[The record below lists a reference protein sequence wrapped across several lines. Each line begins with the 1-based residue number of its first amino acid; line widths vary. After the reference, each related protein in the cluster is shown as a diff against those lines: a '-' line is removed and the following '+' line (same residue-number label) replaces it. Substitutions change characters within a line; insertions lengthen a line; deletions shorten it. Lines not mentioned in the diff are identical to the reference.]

1 MTWPSF
7 KSSFFLQGHQS
18 ASKLFRL
25 MLLSVPL
32 AAAAACSQT
41 GQMDIAPMSL
51 QPARQTGESS
61 ICSVDPT
68 NHVLVV
74 DKRGDYRPVAIHCE
88 TGDVLYQVRPNQVR
102 PMPVGEDG
110 CARIELHPALITESQ
125 INNYSALECQIDRI
139 INALTEQM
147 KKQPQHI
154 MIFIHGG
161 LNTPEDS
168 LKNALND
175 LRLILKER
183 PDNVLM
189 KGQAIFPIFLN
200 WPSGGLDSYEDYI
213 VNYKQGAYGGEVRH
227 LESPLYLGN
236 DIAQTGAHVP
246 LDLVKSLDRFVTAS
260 AMNDEPEGCDLGSHF
275 GCNEIGKWREPP
287 LTGSI
292 YAATSPLRLI
302 TVPMLDVGT
311 NAWKNMVARTRFG
324 VEKYVDREEFDKLF
338 LAKQDVAQTSADFDD
353 LEKQQRILVRGGFY
367 LLFKR
372 LQETFY
378 SKGDVCQ
385 GPRITVIG
393 HSMGSM
399 VANEILRDFPDLPFE
414 NIVYMAAA
422 SSIRDFKAAV
432 EPILRS
438 PKCPDLRFYNL
449 SLHQYWDARE
459 IELHGAAPMGSLL
472 EWIDNIFESPITPI
486 DRTLGKWDNVVYAED
501 QFDPVAM
508 DRMFFHRFGLSAP
521 DPLMHGE
528 FTQIPQDSNLGC
540 PAIPYWNPSFWSE
553 VRRGTE
559 KSCQVDKLSLQ
570 DIGVSNLP
578 KKAPKAN

>member
-1 MTWPSF
+1 MSAFEGPRCRHGLHSRAAHMAPRSKEDGTSMTWPSF

-110 CARIELHPALITESQ
+110 CVRIELHPALITESQ

-168 LKNALND
+168 LNNALND

-236 DIAQTGAHVP
+236 DIAQTGAH
-246 LDLVKSLDRFVTAS
+246 
-260 AMNDEPEGCDLGSHF
+260 
-275 GCNEIGKWREPP
+275 
-287 LTGSI
+287 
-292 YAATSPLRLI
+292 
-302 TVPMLDVGT
+302 
-311 NAWKNMVARTRFG
+311 
-324 VEKYVDREEFDKLF
+324 
-338 LAKQDVAQTSADFDD
+338 
-353 LEKQQRILVRGGFY
+353 
-367 LLFKR
+367 
-372 LQETFY
+372 
-378 SKGDVCQ
+378 
-385 GPRITVIG
+385 
-393 HSMGSM
+393 
-399 VANEILRDFPDLPFE
+399 
-414 NIVYMAAA
+414 
-422 SSIRDFKAAV
+422 
-432 EPILRS
+432 
-438 PKCPDLRFYNL
+438 
-449 SLHQYWDARE
+449 
-459 IELHGAAPMGSLL
+459 
-472 EWIDNIFESPITPI
+472 
-486 DRTLGKWDNVVYAED
+486 
-501 QFDPVAM
+501 
-508 DRMFFHRFGLSAP
+508 
-521 DPLMHGE
+521 
-528 FTQIPQDSNLGC
+528 
-540 PAIPYWNPSFWSE
+540 
-553 VRRGTE
+553 
-559 KSCQVDKLSLQ
+559 
-570 DIGVSNLP
+570 
-578 KKAPKAN
+578 